1 MDPRGMTRV
10 NTVLNNHLSRL
21 FDGRLEPHGIE
32 PRFGHVWNLGRV
44 RALQAFG
51 ANPQKTV
58 LVPLIEIYLELV
70 STLGPRATQLLL
82 SIFPPVVRTLNVP
95 VRKDFAETQGRASV
109 ATRIWNQF
117 YVVFMV
123 SPNNIVLIIE
133 RDPAGLCPER
143 RRPRNCDP
151 TFHSSN
157 KDQSLYYTM
166 LVLLCVP
173 PPPKVPKENKRTQR
187 LKKIW
192 KIQKQMKKEEKDL
205 FRDLWAERIRPVEYD
220 LDFDDLFD
228 TF

>member
-1 MDPRGMTRV
+1 MTRV
-10 NTVLNNHLSRL
+10 NTVLNNHLSGL
-21 FDGRLEPHGIE
+21 VDGRLEPHGIE
-32 PRFGHVWNLGRV
+32 ARFGHVWNLGRV
-44 RALQAFG
+44 RSFESFG
-51 ANPQKTV
+51 TNPQESV
-58 LVPLIEIYLELV
+58 LVPLIEIDLELV
-70 STLGPRATQLLL
+70 GTLGPRATQLFLRIL
-82 SIFPPVVRTLNVP
+82 PPVVRTLDVP
-95 VRKDFAETQGRASV
+95 VRKDFAKTQGRASV

-123 SPNNIVLIIE
+123 PPNNIVLIIE
-133 RDPAGLCPER
+133 RDPARLGPER
-143 RRPRNCDP
+143 RRPRDCDP

-157 KDQSLYYTM
+157 KDQSLYYIKEM

-173 PPPKVPKENKRTQR
+173 PPPKVPKEKTRTQR

-205 FRDLWAERIRPVEYD
+205 FRELWEGRIRPVEYD

>member
-1 MDPRGMTRV
+1 MTRV
-10 NTVLNNHLSRL
+10 DTVLNNHLGGL

-32 PRFGHVWNLGRV
+32 PRLSHVWNLGRV
-44 RALQAFG
+44 RSLQAFG

-82 SIFPPVVRTLNVP
+82 SIFPPVVRTLDVP

-109 ATRIWNQF
+109 ATRVRNQF
-117 YVVFMV
+117 YVVLMV

-157 KDQSLYYTM
+157 KDQSLYYTKEM

-173 PPPKVPKENKRTQR
+173 PPPKVPKEKTRTQR

-205 FRDLWAERIRPVEYD
+205 FRDLWAERPPRPVEYD